1 MNYLVFDT
9 ETTDLIK
16 NMLMPLDRQPH
27 IIEFFGLTLNNELEE
42 KDSFHSLF
50 NNGKKLG
57 MDTVRITGITDE
69 ILKDAPK
76 FKDKAVDLK
85 HYIES
90 HDYAIAHNA
99 TFDRDVVDVEMK
111 RIGMEIEWPKLI
123 CTVEA
128 TEYIKGHRLRLADLH
143 EVLFGEK
150 FEGAHRAENDVRALA
165 RCAKELIKT
174 GII

>member
-1 MNYLVFDT
+1 MKYLVFDT

-16 NMLMPLDRQPH
+16 NTLMPLDRQPF
-27 IIEFFGLTLNNELEE
+27 IIEFFGLTMDNEMNETD
-42 KDSFHSLF
+42 KFSSLF
-50 NNGKKLG
+50 NHGKKLG
-57 MDTVRITGITDE
+57 ADTVRITGITDDVIKE
-69 ILKDAPK
+69 APK

-99 TFDRDVVDVEMK
+99 TFDRDMVDVEMARVGLK
-111 RIGMEIEWPKLI
+111 VEWPQLI

-128 TEYIKGHRLRLADLH
+128 TEYIKGHRLKLADLY
-143 EVLFGEK
+143 ELLFGER